1 MKPAS
6 LLDLLIANAERFGPR
21 TAAQY
26 KDAGEYRDITWS
38 DLRREVEATARGFIA
53 MGVQPGD
60 RVALLCETRH
70 EWVTSELGITAA
82 GAVSVP
88 IFPSSVT
95 EEVQYI
101 VAHSDAVMVIAE
113 DPAQVAKLRA
123 ERQELPNV
131 RAVVQLQGRL
141 HSPEDP
147 WVVSLESFRQQGRA
161 VPQAELSERRETL
174 SPDSLYTIIYTSGTT
189 GFPKGVVTTH
199 GSMLYV
205 AESIEALKVIDARD
219 TQLLFLPLAHVLGRM
234 LLVAWLKTRHTLAFA
249 ESISTLR
256 QNLQEVRPTILFGV
270 PRVFEKIYGDLLH
283 RSTGGGGLRARS
295 LRLLSAWSRRSQASR
310 PARFKFRYL
319 FERRLLRG
327 ISQAA
332 VGRGLHRFF
341 GGNIRLLL
349 SGGAPLS
356 QEIGHFFRNAGLEI
370 LEGYGLTESCA
381 ATCVSRPGALRVGS
395 VGRPLPGT
403 ELRTRSDGEILI
415 RGPGVMQ
422 GYWKD
427 PEATAAALEGG
438 WLLTGDLGK
447 VDDSGHLWITG
458 RKKEVIV
465 TAGGKNISPE
475 KIERRFRAHPLISQ
489 VMVHG
494 DRQKYLTALVTLDPA
509 RLRTFCATLG
519 SDKEPHSLQT
529 QLPEVRKVVEQIV
542 GQLNASLSRHETI
555 NAFKILEKNFSPDSG
570 EVTPTLKLKRDLI
583 YRRYQGIFNRLYPET
598 YV

>member
-1 MKPAS
+1 MNPTS

-21 TAAQY
+21 TAARY
-26 KDAGEYRDITWS
+26 KDAGEYRDITWT
-38 DLRREVEATARGFIA
+38 DLRREVETTARGFIA

-70 EWVTSELGITAA
+70 EWVTTELGITAA

-88 IFPSSVT
+88 IFPASVS

-101 VAHSDAVMVIAE
+101 VAHSDAVVVVAE
-113 DPAQVAKLRA
+113 DPGQVAKLRA
-123 ERQELPNV
+123 ERPQLPGV
-131 RAVVQLQGRL
+131 RGVVQLQGRL
-141 HSPEDP
+141 HPAEDP
-147 WVVSLESFRQQGRA
+147 WVTSMESFRQQGRA
-161 VPQAELSERRETL
+161 VSQTALAQRRAAL
-174 SPDSLYTIIYTSGTT
+174 GPDSLYTIIYTSGTT

-199 GSMLYV
+199 GAMLYV
-205 AESIEALKVIDARD
+205 AESVEAIKVLDARD
-219 TQLLFLPLAHVLGRM
+219 TQLLFLPLAHVFGRM

-249 ESISTLR
+249 ESMSTLR
-256 QNLQEVRPTILFGV
+256 QNLQEVRPTILCGV
-270 PRVFEKIYGDLLH
+270 PRIFEKIYGDLLH
-283 RSTGGGGLRARS
+283 RSTGGFRARS
-295 LRLLSAWSRRSQASR
+295 LRLLSAWSRRSVASR
-310 PARFKFRYL
+310 PARFRFRYL

-327 ISQAA
+327 LSQAT
-332 VGRGLHRFF
+332 VGRGLNHIF

-381 ATCVSRPGALRVGS
+381 GTSVSRPGAVKVGS
-395 VGRPLPGT
+395 VGPPLPGT
-403 ELRTRSDGEILI
+403 ELRTRPDGEILI
-415 RGPGVMQ
+415 RGPGVMKE
-422 GYWKD
+422 YWKD
-427 PEATAAALEGG
+427 PEATAEVMKGD

-447 VDDSGHLWITG
+447 LDDSGNLWITG

-465 TAGGKNISPE
+465 TAGGKNIAPE
-475 KIERRFRAHPLISQ
+475 KVERRFRAHPLISQ

-494 DRQKYLTALVTLDPA
+494 DRQKYLTALITLDPA
-509 RLRTFCATLG
+509 QLRTFCAPLG
-519 SDKEPHSLQT
+519 SDNEPHSLQS
-529 QLPEVRKVVEQIV
+529 QLPEVRKAVEQIV
-542 GQLNASLSRHETI
+542 GQLNAGLSRHETI

-583 YRRYQGIFNRLYPET
+583 YRRYEGIFNRLYPET